1 MKKIIDLLTKMIYPS
16 LISLAI
22 YFNCIRINE
31 TYSQW
36 TENEFENLT
45 HICNI
50 CLIMFYIFLILFVI
64 GFVMTIVY
72 GIIDEIDKKKNK
84 NI

>member
-22 YFNCIRINE
+22 YFNCIRITE

-36 TENEFENLT
+36 TESEYEN
-45 HICNI
+45 
-50 CLIMFYIFLILFVI
+50 
-64 GFVMTIVY
+64 
-72 GIIDEIDKKKNK
+72 
-84 NI
+84 